1 VTSVGKLLTQQE
13 VAEILRRDVKSE
25 QRLRAKGEL
34 GYLPGRPVMIPQAE
48 LDAYLERRMVKRQV
62 VDPVSAATPSPQ
74 ASFSAAASTPNAR
87 KTPEERANA
96 MLAKMKRD
104 GSLDGLIRLQ
114 REVAEQQRRKALQLS
129 EKATSRR
136 HCQTKAKVPKS

>member
-1 VTSVGKLLTQQE
+1 MTGVGKLLTQQE
-13 VAEILRRDVKSE
+13 VADVLRRNVKSV

-48 LDAYLERRMVKRQV
+48 LDAYLERRMVRRQV
-62 VDPVSAATPSPQ
+62 VETLPEAATLPQ
-74 ASFSAAASTPNAR
+74 APMASAGSSSRACRTPQEQADY
-87 KTPEERANA
+87 

-104 GSLDGLIRLQ
+104 GSLDGFIRLQ
-114 REVAEQQRRKALQLS
+114 REVAEQQQKSVRLS

-136 HCQTKAKVPKS
+136 QSHELKSSAKSD